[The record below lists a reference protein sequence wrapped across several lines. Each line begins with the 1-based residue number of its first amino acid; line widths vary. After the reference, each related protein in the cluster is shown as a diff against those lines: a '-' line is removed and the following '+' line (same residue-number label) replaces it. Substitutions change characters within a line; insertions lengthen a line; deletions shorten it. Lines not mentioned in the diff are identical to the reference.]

1 MNRGKGLDRGLS
13 VWGKEQ
19 RWRNGLQLVDLEL
32 MEMNEWWREK
42 CLKQNTAWH
51 GGRRLKFV
59 LDKKSI
65 CGTNSNRK
73 CLLCGLK
80 NSGSWDPLQTN
91 WIRTSGKKDCH
102 YVLPTKL
109 TPFQGLPLWHLIL
122 SSFLSFFH
130 CPHPLHLLVGS
141 PWKWHCGHSN
151 LKHITTQM
159 PQIHKAKMIRI
170 SEFCHIAISMTKMQ
184 NQLHFCTFG
193 MNDLYKK
200 MTDPFTAAW
209 QREFRSKFNKNQDLT
224 LKTTVMEKNLRHE

>member
-1 MNRGKGLDRGLS
+1 MVKRKMSQAKHSLAWRAKTKVCSGQKVHLWPKLQQKMPA
-13 VWGKEQ
+13 VW
-19 RWRNGLQLVDLEL
+19 V
-32 MEMNEWWREK
+32 
-42 CLKQNTAWH
+42 
-51 GGRRLKFV
+51 
-59 LDKKSI
+59 
-65 CGTNSNRK
+65 
-73 CLLCGLK
+73 K
-80 NSGSWDPLQTN
+80 NSGSWDLLQTN

-102 YVLPTKL
+102 RLPAKL

-130 CPHPLHLLVGS
+130 CPHPMHLLAGS

-159 PQIHKAKMIRI
+159 PQIHETKVIRI

-184 NQLHFCTFG
+184 NQLHFSTFG

-209 QREFRSKFNKNQDLT
+209 QREFGSKFNKNQDLT

>member
-1 MNRGKGLDRGLS
+1 MNRGKGLDRGLG

-19 RWRNGLQLVDLEL
+19 RWRNGLQLVHLEL

-65 CGTNSNRK
+65 CGPNSNRK

-80 NSGSWDPLQTN
+80 TVVPGIYSRPTESEPLGKRIVTGFPRN
-91 WIRTSGKKDCH
+91 WLHSKACH
-102 YVLPTKL
+102 YGTSFSLPSF
-109 TPFQGLPLWHLIL
+109 P
-122 SSFLSFFH
+122 SSTV
-130 CPHPLHLLVGS
+130 PTPLHLLAGS

-159 PQIHKAKMIRI
+159 SQIHETKVIRI

-184 NQLHFCTFG
+184 NQLHFSTFG

-209 QREFRSKFNKNQDLT
+209 QREFGSKFNKNQDLT